1 MVTLRISQQNFT
13 WKGEKTILLD
23 NLSAVSCHGI
33 QSNFGKIHSR
43 CPVRQIS
50 SHSAFF
56 FFLFLNQPEF
66 LYLQQAK
73 KAAEEYQ
80 KYFPL
85 HLPPWNRNWE
95 ANLGK
100 RRRKRSPPGSPLLW
114 KRPWIYCT
122 LAPAADADRRDRWKI
137 NTLRYK
143 HLWRKKK
150 KWHCWPDLPTV
161 EKLLQSLRLRSV
173 TQREIVACVVIVGPQ
188 QTSGGAWAGKWVQ
201 AENVPLRFPWK
212 SRVYVRL
219 ISLWFLFDNKWLRLT
234 TEHEWKRFYFVFSG
248 IFYGKWNKK
257 INKSEILPVYVNLWA
272 QW

>member
-43 CPVRQIS
+43 CPARQIS
-50 SHSAFF
+50 SHSALF

-122 LAPAADADRRDRWKI
+122 LAPAADTDRRDRWKI

-150 KWHCWPDLPTV
+150 KMALLTRPPNCGKTPPESSPEIRHAKRNRCLRRYRWSPADQWRRLSREMSPSRKRSFTFSV
-161 EKLLQSLRLRSV
+161 EITCLRTAHKFMIFVWQYMASANHRAWVKTILFCVLRH
-173 TQREIVACVVIVGPQ
+173 I
-188 QTSGGAWAGKWVQ
+188 
-201 AENVPLRFPWK
+201 LRK
-212 SRVYVRL
+212 M
-219 ISLWFLFDNKWLRLT
+219 
-234 TEHEWKRFYFVFSG
+234 E
-248 IFYGKWNKK
+248 
-257 INKSEILPVYVNLWA
+257 
-272 QW
+272 